1 MVEKDSSLNARICPD
16 FPPIMAE
23 VPFGVINE
31 MAVSLEDLMCR
42 RMRLGIIHQKQCLEA
57 APKVAALIQIML
69 GWDNQRTDL
78 ELGALERKLR
88 DQMDSFAKVEA

>member
-1 MVEKDSSLNARICPD
+1 
-16 FPPIMAE
+16 
-23 VPFGVINE
+23 
-31 MAVSLEDLMCR
+31 
-42 RMRLGIIHQKQCLEA
+42 MRLGIIHQKQCLEA